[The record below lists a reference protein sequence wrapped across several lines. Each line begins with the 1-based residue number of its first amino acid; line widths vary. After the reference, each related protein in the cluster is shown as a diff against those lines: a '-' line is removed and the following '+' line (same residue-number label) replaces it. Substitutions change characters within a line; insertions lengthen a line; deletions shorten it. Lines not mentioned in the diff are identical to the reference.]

1 MAYVLLSLEEL
12 LALQGTGMPVTPW
25 QVGQLS
31 PRWRPLLD
39 EGEWEYLDVP
49 YRLNGAPLVRDESPG
64 PTGQTFHSSL
74 SISLIPPLL
83 LVVSGLS
90 GALAIVSALGV
101 WPAVAAANLG
111 LDESAAFYLLAGGVY
126 TVATVFYVIWQTQFL
141 QNLDQLPA
149 DVWFMVCL
157 DLLIG
162 GAVIL
167 AVGIALLATII
178 LLVLLVGL
186 GMLLIARPPGQPP
199 MRPA

>member
-25 QVGQLS
+25 QVGQPG

-64 PTGQTFHSSL
+64 PAGQTVRSSL
-74 SISLIPPLL
+74 PIFLIPPLL